1 MTLTAWLIFGAI
13 AYSGL
18 LMVVLGFFRAA
29 SIADDAD
36 EQILR
41 QLANG
46 DAPPVVQTSPHTDSD
61 TACPR

>member
-1 MTLTAWLIFGAI
+1 MTLTAWIIFGAI

-36 EQILR
+36 EQIMR
-41 QLANG
+41 QIAEG
-46 DAPPVVQTSPHTDSD
+46 DAAVPPVVRFPLHDDSD
-61 TACPR
+61 TA

>member
-18 LMVVLGFFRAA
+18 LMVALGFFRAA

-36 EQILR
+36 EQIMR
-41 QLANG
+41 QIAEGQRPVSPTINQPQG
-46 DAPPVVQTSPHTDSD
+46 D
-61 TACPR
+61 